1 MATVSASR
9 PNIVLLSLS
18 FSSICLAILLNK
30 YDFTEL
36 LKFHTWWGTLHF
48 ITEGCFI
55 TQSCRNLVQTVTTF
69 SSNMS
74 VYDYLIPHNVTT
86 KQITEAPELK
96 AFQARDTSKLRTK
109 FLFLSQYVSSIIA
122 FYKLQWGGLEPWR
135 AFCWARDGG
144 TPWTGH
150 FRTCLFLDCGR
161 KPGWSRDAILKKRH
175 REREQKL
182 IFFFLLNQVQK
193 RKTSNSER

>member
-96 AFQARDTSKLRTK
+96 AFQASDTSKLRTK
-109 FLFLSQYVSSIIA
+109 FLFLSQYMSSIIA
-122 FYKLQWGGLEPWR
+122 FYKLQWGGWSLGELFAGQEMGVRPGQVTLEH
-135 AFCWARDGG
+135 ACF
-144 TPWTGH
+144 WTVEE
-150 FRTCLFLDCGR
+150 
-161 KPGWSRDAILKKRH
+161 SRDEAGM
-175 REREQKL
+175 QY
-182 IFFFLLNQVQK
+182 
-193 RKTSNSER
+193 